1 MRTPRGYFVTATDT
15 EVGKTVVTA
24 GLALALRGRGIR
36 TGVVKPVQSGHL
48 ADDPEGDAMRLKRW
62 TGVPHPAEMIAPF
75 AFALPAAPLVAARAE
90 GKGIAKEE
98 VLRHIAGLTEGVD
111 LLLVEGAGGWFVPV
125 GEDWTIADLAGALG
139 WPVVV
144 VARPD
149 LGTVN
154 HTLLTVEAIRRAGL
168 PVAGVIL
175 NGYRE
180 GEDDPVVENNPALI
194 TAFGNV
200 PVLGRIPW
208 LAGEISAERLRRVF
222 EESVDMDRLFSLRE

>member
-1 MRTPRGYFVTATDT
+1 MTPSRGYFVTATDT
-15 EVGKTVVTA
+15 EVGKTLVTA
-24 GLALALRGRGIR
+24 GLALSLRSRGIR
-36 TGVVKPVQSGHL
+36 AGVVKPVQSGHL
-48 ADDPEGDAMRLKRW
+48 AGDPEGDAMRLKRW
-62 TGVPHPAEMIAPF
+62 IGVPQPAEMIAPWSF
-75 AFALPAAPLVAARAE
+75 RLPAAPLVAARAE
-90 GKGIAKEE
+90 GKRIPMEK
-98 VLRHIAGLTEGVD
+98 VLRHIAGLTEETD

-125 GEDWTIADLAGALG
+125 GEDWTIADLAAALG
-139 WPVVV
+139 WPVLV

-154 HTLLTVEAIRRAGL
+154 HTLLTVEAVRRAGL

-180 GEDDPVVENNPALI
+180 GEDNPVVENNPALI

-208 LAGEISAERLRRVF
+208 LAGGISSERLRRVF
-222 EESVDMDRLFSLRE
+222 EESVDMDRLLSMRD